1 MELKNK
7 RIVVWSLALSALVAV
22 ACGLLPGGEKA
33 EAADAAKKAEPAASA
48 KVLAKVNGQPITQ
61 ADVETTAADQL
72 KQLEERRQQLIA
84 QSLDATIAN
93 KMLDLEAATQGVT
106 REQLL
111 DREVKAKSTEA
122 TDAEVDA
129 FYEQRKGQIN
139 QPKEQ
144 VAPRIKQYLA
154 QQKQAELYETYM
166 TGLKAKYKVEN
177 LLEAE
182 QTQAARAKAKDV
194 RATVETG
201 NAPAKG
207 PTAAPVQIVEFSD
220 FQCPFCSR
228 VVPTLDQVAK
238 NYGEKVRI
246 QFRQFP
252 LHSIHPLAQK
262 AAEAALCAHEQGK
275 FWEMHDAMFLDQKS
289 LAVEQL
295 KEKAGKLGLDAAQFA
310 SCLDSG
316 KTAPQVQADL
326 DLGMKV
332 GVNSTPALFIN
343 GRLISGA
350 QPYDEMAKVIDQELA
365 SAGKSS
371 T

>member
-7 RIVVWSLALSALVAV
+7 KVVVWSLALSALVAV

-48 KVLAKVNGQPITQ
+48 KVLAKVNGEPITQ
-61 ADVETTAADQL
+61 ADVEVTAAEQL
-72 KQLEERRQQLIA
+72 RQLDERRQQLIA
-84 QSLDATIAN
+84 QSLDATISN
-93 KMLDLEAATQGVT
+93 KMLDLEAAAQGLT
-106 REQLL
+106 KEQLL
-111 DREVKAKSTEA
+111 EKEVKAKA
-122 TDAEVDA
+122 AAPTDAEVDA
-129 FYEQRKGQIN
+129 FYEERKAQIN

-144 VAPRIKQYLA
+144 IAPRIKQYLE
-154 QQKQAELYETYM
+154 QQKQAEVYEQYLV
-166 TGLKAKYKVEN
+166 GLKAKYKVEN

-182 QTQAARAKAKDV
+182 QAQEQMAKAKDV
-194 RATVETG
+194 RAKVEG
-201 NAPAKG
+201 SNAPAKG
-207 PTAAPVQIVEFSD
+207 PAAAPVQIVEFSD

-238 NYGEKVRI
+238 NYGDKVRI

-252 LHSIHPLAQK
+252 LHTIHPLAQK

-275 FWEMHDAMFLDQKS
+275 FWEMHDAMFADQKS

-295 KEKAGKLGLDAAQFA
+295 KEKAGKLGMDAGQFA

-316 KTAPQVQADL
+316 KTAAQVQADL
-326 DLGMKV
+326 DLGMQV

-350 QPYDEMAKVIDQELA
+350 QPYEAMAKVIDQELA
-365 SAGKSS
+365 SAGKS
-371 T
+371 

>member
-7 RIVVWSLALSALVAV
+7 RVVVWSLALSALVAV

-33 EAADAAKKAEPAASA
+33 EAADAAQKAEAGAA
-48 KVLAKVNGQPITQ
+48 KVLATVNGQPVTQ

-72 KQLEERRQQLIA
+72 RQLDERRQQLIA
-84 QSLDATIAN
+84 QSLDATINN
-93 KMLDLEAATQGVT
+93 KILELEAAAQGVT

-111 DREVKAKSTEA
+111 DREVKAKAGEP

-129 FYEQRKGQIN
+129 FYEQRKDQIN

-144 VAPRIKQYLA
+144 IAPRIKQYLV
-154 QQKQAELYETYM
+154 QQKSTELYQQYM
-166 TGLKAKYKVEN
+166 TGLEAKYKVEN

-182 QTQAARAKAKDV
+182 QAQAAMAKAKDV
-194 RATVETG
+194 RAQVETG

-207 PTAAPVQIVEFSD
+207 PSAAPVQIVEFSD

-275 FWEMHDAMFLDQKS
+275 FWEMHDAMFGDQKS
-289 LAVEQL
+289 LEVQKL
-295 KEKAGKLGLDAAQFA
+295 KETAGKLGLDSGQFA
-310 SCLDSG
+310 SCLDTG

-326 DLGMKV
+326 DLGMKL
-332 GVNSTPALFIN
+332 GVNSTPAVFIN

-350 QPYDEMAKVIDQELA
+350 QPYEAMAKVIDQELA
-365 SAGKSS
+365 SATKSS